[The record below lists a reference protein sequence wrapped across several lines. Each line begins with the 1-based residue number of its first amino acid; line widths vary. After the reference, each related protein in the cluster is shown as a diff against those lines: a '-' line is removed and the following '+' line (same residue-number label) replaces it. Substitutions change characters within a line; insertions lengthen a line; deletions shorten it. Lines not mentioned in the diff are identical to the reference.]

1 MIRSEK
7 VAAGVLA
14 GMKTDFKAE
23 NSWETTAD
31 FNPDH
36 EAGKSKRAKTWS
48 KKMMPKE
55 IL

>member
-1 MIRSEK
+1 MIGSEK

-31 FNPDH
+31 FNPDR